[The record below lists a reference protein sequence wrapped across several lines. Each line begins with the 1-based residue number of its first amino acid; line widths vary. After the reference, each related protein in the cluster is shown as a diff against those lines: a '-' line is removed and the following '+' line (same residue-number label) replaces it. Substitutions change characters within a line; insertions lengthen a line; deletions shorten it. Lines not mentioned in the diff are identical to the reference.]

1 MLDEVGDVGFQLQVL
16 CHLAERRSQGRI
28 AQTARALAIIIRS
41 PLRQSRMPGDLRALM
56 SFSCS
61 EARRFVTAW
70 RQAAAGDNPI
80 ELGRR
85 PIAVPGHA
93 STCDA
98 SKTAAQPVLVFD
110 ARLLSMSAPIS
121 ATTTQG
127 PSPTYLPVR
136 QDWLDRRSEPILEPD
151 LPIVDPHHHLWDR
164 PGWRYL
170 LDELLADIGSGHNII
185 ATVFVQAR
193 AMHRAT
199 GPVEMQPVGETE
211 FVNGVAAMSASGIYG
226 RTRVCAGIVGHADLT
241 LGGRVEPVLIAH
253 LRAGGDRFR
262 GIRHITAW
270 DADASIR
277 NPAYSPPPQL
287 LGDVVFREGFAV
299 LGRLGLSFDAWLYH
313 PQIDELADLG
323 HAFPQTRIVLDHVG
337 GPIGIGTYVGS
348 RNEVFAS
355 WTASI
360 KALSAAPNVAVK
372 LGGLG
377 MRMGGFGFHDEAEP
391 PSSATLAAAWRPYV
405 ETCIEAFGTSRCMF
419 ESNFPVDKGS
429 YSYAVFWNACKLLA
443 KGASRSEQADLFAG
457 TAARFYRL
465 DPIG

>member
-1 MLDEVGDVGFQLQVL
+1 
-16 CHLAERRSQGRI
+16 
-28 AQTARALAIIIRS
+28 
-41 PLRQSRMPGDLRALM
+41 
-56 SFSCS
+56 
-61 EARRFVTAW
+61 
-70 RQAAAGDNPI
+70 
-80 ELGRR
+80 
-85 PIAVPGHA
+85 
-93 STCDA
+93 
-98 SKTAAQPVLVFD
+98 
-110 ARLLSMSAPIS
+110 MSAAP
-121 ATTTQG
+121 TPG

-136 QDWLDRRSEPILEPD
+136 QEWLDRRREPILEPD

-170 LDELLADIGSGHNII
+170 LDELLADTGSGHNLI

-226 RTRVCAGIVGHADLT
+226 RARVCAGIVGHADLA
-241 LGGRVEPVLIAH
+241 LGDRVEAVLTAH

-277 NPAYSPPPQL
+277 NPAYNPPPLL
-287 LGDVVFREGFAV
+287 LGDTAFRQGFAV

-313 PQIDELADLG
+313 PQIDELTEIA

-337 GPIGIGTYVGS
+337 GPIGIGAYAA
-348 RNEVFAS
+348 RRDEVFAG

-360 KALSAAPNVAVK
+360 KALAAADNVTVK

-377 MRMGGFGFHDEAEP
+377 MRMGGFDFHQQAEP

-405 ETCIEAFGTSRCMF
+405 ETCIEAFGPSRCMF

-429 YSYAVFWNACKLLA
+429 YSYPVFWNACKILT
-443 KGASRSEQADLFAG
+443 KGASASEKAELFAG
-457 TAARFYRL
+457 TAVRVYRL
-465 DPIG
+465 DAIG